1 MKSHIF
7 YALSPIIVVI
17 ILTLYFSMM
26 LPITPE
32 LSAQVLVGNKTGN
45 EIIMHTHSN
54 LNVTVN
60 GKSLLVP
67 NGVGI
72 NSTLWNDHSLDKFG
86 TERRATTFG
95 MISPAMSPLH
105 THDSSGMIH
114 VESTEYKNYT
124 LGDFL
129 NIWGLPLEGKEISL
143 IINGNNTENYSN
155 HTLKDMEKMVLK
167 IQDQKKFLAK

>member
-1 MKSHIF
+1 MI
-7 YALSPIIVVI
+7 
-17 ILTLYFSMM
+17 
-26 LPITPE
+26 LPIAPE
-32 LSAQVLVGNKTGN
+32 LSAQVSAGNRTGN

-60 GKSLLVP
+60 GKPLIVP

-72 NSTLWNDHSLDKFG
+72 NSTLWNDHTLDKFG
-86 TERRATTFG
+86 TERKTTSFG
-95 MISPAMSPLH
+95 IITPAMSPLH

-129 NIWGLPLEGKEISL
+129 NIWGLPMEGKEISL
-143 IINGNNTENYSN
+143 ITNGNNTKNYSN

-167 IQDQKKFLAK
+167 IQD

>member
-1 MKSHIF
+1 MKSHID
-7 YALSPIIVVI
+7 YVSMPIMGGI
-17 ILTLYFSMM
+17 ICILYFSTM
-26 LPITPE
+26 LQTAPE
-32 LSAQVLVGNKTGN
+32 LSAQIPPGNKTGN
-45 EIIMHTHSN
+45 EIIMHTHSK
-54 LNVTVN
+54 LNVTVD
-60 GKSLLVP
+60 GKFLLVP

-86 TERRATTFG
+86 TERKATTFG
-95 MISPAMSPLH
+95 TISPAMSPLH
-105 THDSSGMIH
+105 THDSSGIIH

-155 HTLKDMEKMVLK
+155 HTLTDMEKMVLNIK
-167 IQDQKKFLAK
+167 D

>member
-1 MKSHIF
+1 M
-7 YALSPIIVVI
+7 
-17 ILTLYFSMM
+17 YFSMM
-26 LPITPE
+26 LQTAPE
-32 LSAQVLVGNKTGN
+32 LSAQEPAENKTGN
-45 EIIMHTHSN
+45 DIIMHTHSS

-60 GKSLLVP
+60 GKVLVVP

-86 TERRATTFG
+86 TERKATTFG

-105 THDSSGMIH
+105 THDSSGIIH
-114 VESTEYKNYT
+114 VESTEYRNYT

-143 IINGNNTENYSN
+143 LINGNSAENYTSHILN
-155 HTLKDMEKMVLK
+155 DMEKMVLK
-167 IQDQKKFLAK
+167 IED

>member
-1 MKSHIF
+1 M
-7 YALSPIIVVI
+7 VVI
-17 ILTLYFSMM
+17 ISIMYFSMM
-26 LPITPE
+26 LQTAPE
-32 LSAQVLVGNKTGN
+32 LSAQGPAGNKTGN
-45 EIIMHTHSN
+45 DIIMHTHSS

-60 GKSLLVP
+60 GKSLVVP

-86 TERRATTFG
+86 TERKATTFG

-105 THDSSGMIH
+105 THDSSGVIH
-114 VESTEYKNYT
+114 VESTEYRNYT

-143 IINGNNTENYSN
+143 IINGNSTENYTN
-155 HTLKDMEKMVLK
+155 HILNDMEKMVMK
-167 IQDQKKFLAK
+167 IEG